1 MIDYLKGTIAHIE
14 HDYIVIEVNG
24 IGYQVF
30 CPQPVSFVSNLD
42 QSVQL
47 FIHDHVREDA
57 HLLYG
62 FASREEQSFFRL
74 LLDVSGIGPK
84 VALGVLSGGSP
95 TTAITAIMQE
105 DLAYLTHLP
114 GIGKKTA
121 QRIILDLKDKLVS
134 WSATSG
140 SLPQF
145 KNLGSQES
153 VSTSSHWL
161 DAKEALITWGYTEVE
176 LQKVWGQLKDKVQE
190 HEAADLLIK
199 KALQLL
205 SKS

>member
-1 MIDYLKGTIAHIE
+1 MIDYLKGTITHIE
-14 HDYIVIEVNG
+14 HDYIVIEVSG

-30 CPQPVSFVSNLD
+30 CPQPASFSSQLD

-74 LLDVSGIGPK
+74 LLEVSGIGPK
-84 VALGVLSGGSP
+84 VALGVLTGGSP
-95 TTAITAIMQE
+95 TTAMIAIMQE
-105 DLAYLTHLP
+105 DLSYLTQLP

-121 QRIILDLKDKLVS
+121 QRIILDLKDKLSS
-134 WSATSG
+134 WSAASA

-145 KNLGSQES
+145 KNLGSQDAIS
-153 VSTSSHWL
+153 HQSHWL
-161 DAKEALITWGYTEVE
+161 DAKEALIAWGYTEVE

-190 HEAADLLIK
+190 NDAADLLIK